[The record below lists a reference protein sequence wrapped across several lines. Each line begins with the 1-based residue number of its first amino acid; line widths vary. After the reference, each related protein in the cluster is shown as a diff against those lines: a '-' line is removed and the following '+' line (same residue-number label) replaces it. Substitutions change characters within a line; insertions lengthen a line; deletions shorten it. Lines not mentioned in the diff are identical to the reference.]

1 MIIVKFQAGA
11 LGHFLC
17 CVLHKDL
24 KPFSVE
30 DYGEVTQDKILHT
43 GSYHSGEYERFQKN
57 LNSKKYHF
65 ISHNNAQLESWILET
80 KDADSIF
87 IDLKSNFVEY
97 RLNYIF
103 KMPEWN
109 DKMNQYALTKSWKD
123 YEHPVAYDDARR
135 IFRLH
140 KNLEQQ
146 VKPDESKDIIFNF
159 NNFYIADEG
168 IWVNEMKHLID
179 KIDVKISRDELTS
192 WHKNFKQGQS
202 NIIERAKILYDCI
215 DSRKFVSGLTE
226 NEKGIIIGY
235 SAVANGNNTPEY
247 FKEAYDN
254 HSVSG

>member
-65 ISHNNAQLESWILET
+65 ISHNNAQLESWILEI

-179 KIDVKISRDELTS
+179 KIDVKISRDELKL

>member
-65 ISHNNAQLESWILET
+65 ISHNNAQLESWILEI